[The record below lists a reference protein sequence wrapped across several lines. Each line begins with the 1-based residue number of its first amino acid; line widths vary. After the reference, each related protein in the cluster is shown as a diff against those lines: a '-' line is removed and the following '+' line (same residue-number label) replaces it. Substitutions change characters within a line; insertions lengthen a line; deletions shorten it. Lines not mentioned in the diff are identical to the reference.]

1 MSEENR
7 EVQQSVQES
16 VQKKKGV
23 GLASRILIAMIVGSL
38 LGWAF
43 KGSYATWGAVTGPL
57 GSVFIRL
64 LKMTILPLIFFSIV
78 TGVAGVADLGRLK
91 KIGGTF
97 LVYWIIA
104 SALSAVCGVV
114 WAYIIQPGV
123 GINLAEKAEL
133 FSTEGVDLV
142 QTLVNWVPDNVAAA
156 FSNFNIIQVIIFSL
170 FLGIA
175 IAVLP
180 ADLPAK
186 GSLQKFFDYGNT
198 AITKVVEIVM
208 GFAPIGVLCLMAD
221 VTGTL
226 GNEVLTGLGK
236 MLATQYIAYATIILV
251 VLPFILKIVA
261 KVSPLQHYINIYP
274 AMLLAFS
281 TCSSSATLPLTMKCT
296 KERAGVP
303 AEAVEL
309 IAPPAATIN
318 MQACCAEMPIYAI
331 FAAQIFGLD
340 FGLGQLTVI
349 CLMGVIMAAGVA
361 GVPGGGIMMSAI
373 MMQSMGLPL
382 TIVPWVAGI
391 YRLIDMPNT
400 MLNVTGDTVGMVT
413 TASLLGT
420 LDREKFD
427 AKKGFSE

>member
-1 MSEENR
+1 MSEER
-7 EVQQSVQES
+7 QEGQEVNQGKQGKRMS
-16 VQKKKGV
+16 
-23 GLASRILIAMIVGSL
+23 LATKILVAMVVGSV
-38 LGWAF
+38 LGWLF
-43 KGSYATWGAVTGPL
+43 KDSYGAWGQVSGPI
-57 GSVFIRL
+57 GTVFLRL
-64 LKMTILPLIFFSIV
+64 LRMTILPLIFFSIV
-78 TGVAGVADLGRLK
+78 TGVASVADLGKLRRV
-91 KIGGTF
+91 GGTF
-97 LVYWIIA
+97 LIYWIIA
-104 SALSAVCGVV
+104 SALCAVCGVV

-123 GINLAEKAEL
+123 GINLAEKGEV
-133 FSTEGVDLV
+133 FSTEGVKIV
-142 QTLVNWVPDNVAAA
+142 ETLVAWVPDNVAAS
-156 FSNFNIIQVIIFSL
+156 FGNFNIIQVIIFSL

-175 IAVLP
+175 IALLP
-180 ADLPAK
+180 SENPARD
-186 GSLQKFFDYGNT
+186 GLQRFFEYGNA
-198 AITKVVEIVM
+198 AITRVVELVM

-236 MLATQYIAYATIILV
+236 MLLTQYVAYATIIVV
-251 VLPFILKIVA
+251 VLPLILKFVA
-261 KVSPLQHYINIYP
+261 KVSPLQHYINVYP

-296 KERAGVP
+296 RERAGVP

-331 FAAQIFGLD
+331 FAAQMFGLD
-340 FGLGQLTVI
+340 FSIGQLIVV
-349 CLMGVIMAAGVA
+349 CLMGIIMAAGVA

-413 TASLLGT
+413 TTSLLGT
-420 LDREKFD
+420 LDREKFH
-427 AKKGFSE
+427 AKKSFSD